1 VVDGSQLLVES
12 DHGEITTTVTV
23 SEDVLPGT
31 VVIPSNWWHQ
41 DFPGGLGTN
50 ALTGQD
56 LTDLG
61 TAPRF
66 TVRARV
72 RPAH

>member
-1 VVDGSQLLVES
+1 VVS
-12 DHGEITTTVTV
+12 D
-23 SEDVLPGT
+23 DVLAGT

-41 DFPGGLGTN
+41 DFPGGSGAN

-66 TVRARV
+66 TVRAHV
-72 RPAH
+72 KPA